1 MQNTA
6 TTPTEDLFDGRELPC
21 ESKRPAFLSRCCNLP
36 VGRSFVFINGHDP
49 VPLRRHLDQLYPGC
63 FRWEIVPAAEA
74 DAIRLRVTKT
84 AQPAG
89 GFGAEAGAFSC
100 S

>member
-1 MQNTA
+1 MQNTTA
-6 TTPTEDLFDGRELPC
+6 LPEEIFDGRELAC
-21 ESKRPAFLSRCCNLP
+21 EVKRPAFLSRCIGLP
-36 VGRSFVFINGHDP
+36 LQRSFIFVNGHDP

-63 FRWEIVPAAEA
+63 FRWESLGSAET

-84 AQPAG
+84 AEPTG
-89 GFGAEAGAFSC
+89 GFHSEATNFSC

>member
-1 MQNTA
+1 MQNT
-6 TTPTEDLFDGRELPC
+6 TTLPEEVFDGRDLPC
-21 ESKRPAFLSRCCNLP
+21 EAKRPAFLSRCIGLP
-36 VGRSFVFINGHDP
+36 LDRSFIFINGHDP

-63 FRWEIVPAAEA
+63 FRWESLGSAEP

-84 AQPAG
+84 AVPAG
-89 GFGAEAGAFSC
+89 GFHADTAEFSC